1 MRWFW
6 IDRFDAFV
14 RAKSGSA
21 VKNVSLSEDH
31 LHDHFPGYAVMPN
44 SLVVEGM
51 AQTGGLIVADAIKFQ
66 KRVVL
71 AKVSAAQ
78 FHRDAVPGDTILFDA
93 KVLDLKPAG
102 SLVHVT
108 TRIADRSAARTDDG
122 APHAGEG
129 VPQGEAELF
138 FAHIDPGE
146 GVPLLFEPE
155 QFVRWLSQMRMYD
168 IGVDEQGNRLEPP
181 WASETVVSAFNGG
194 MTGAGTFK

>member
-21 VKNVSLSEDH
+21 VKNVSLAEEH

-51 AQTGGLIVADAIKFQ
+51 AQTGGLIVADAINFQ

-93 KVLDLKPAG
+93 TVLDLKPSG

-108 TRIADRSAARTDDG
+108 TRIADLSGVPQGSREGVPQGSR
-122 APHAGEG
+122 EG

-155 QFVRWLSQMRMYD
+155 QFVRWLTQMKMYD
-168 IGVDEQGNRLEPP
+168 IGVDEQGNRLEAP
-181 WASETVVSAFNGG
+181 WL
-194 MTGAGTFK
+194 TGAVLSGAVEFK

>member
-51 AQTGGLIVADAIKFQ
+51 AQTGGLIVADAINFQ

-71 AKVSAAQ
+71 AKVAAAQ

-93 KVLDLKPAG
+93 TVLDLKPAG

-108 TRIADRSAARTDDG
+108 TRIADRGGDG
-122 APHAGEG
+122 AG

-181 WASETVVSAFNGG
+181 WL
-194 MTGAGTFK
+194 TGAGGFK

>member
-51 AQTGGLIVADAIKFQ
+51 AQTGGLIVADAINFQ

-71 AKVSAAQ
+71 AKVASAQ

-108 TRIADRSAARTDDG
+108 TRIADRSGGSQSSDG
-122 APHAGEG
+122 GPSNGG
-129 VPQGEAELF
+129 LPQGEAELF

-155 QFVRWLSQMRMYD
+155 QFIRWLTQMKMYD

-181 WASETVVSAFNGG
+181 WAAEVPVSGLSG
-194 MTGAGTFK
+194 TGAGANAFK

>member
-51 AQTGGLIVADAIKFQ
+51 AQTGGLIVADAINFQ

-71 AKVSAAQ
+71 AKVAAAQ

-93 KVLDLKPAG
+93 TVLDLKPAG

-108 TRIADRSAARTDDG
+108 TRIADRGGNGTGVPQQSR
-122 APHAGEG
+122 EG

-155 QFVRWLSQMRMYD
+155 QFVRWLTQMKMYD

-181 WASETVVSAFNGG
+181 WASETAVSGFSGG
-194 MTGAGTFK
+194 KTGAGEFK

>member
-108 TRIADRSAARTDDG
+108 TRIADRGGNGTGVPQQSR
-122 APHAGEG
+122 EG

-155 QFVRWLSQMRMYD
+155 QFVRWLTQMKMYD

-181 WASETVVSAFNGG
+181 WASETVVSTFSGG
-194 MTGAGTFK
+194 MTGAGAFK

>member
-31 LHDHFPGYAVMPN
+31 LHDHFPGCAVMPN

-71 AKVSAAQ
+71 AKVAAAQ
-78 FHRDAVPGDTILFDA
+78 FHHDAVPGDTILFDA

-108 TRIADRSAARTDDG
+108 TRIADRSG
-122 APHAGEG
+122 NGEG
-129 VPQGEAELF
+129 LPQGEAELF

-155 QFVRWLSQMRMYD
+155 QFVRWLTQMKMYD
-168 IGVDEQGNRLEPP
+168 IGVDEEGNRLEPP
-181 WASETVVSAFNGG
+181 WAAEPAVSGLAVSSL
-194 MTGAGTFK
+194 TGAGANAFK